1 MQEIINAM
9 LKAILLDANQQKP
22 ITYSVRR
29 WNDMFVEFHSWY
41 IFEFKEWMID
51 ITNVE
56 TWKKERIRDWVNAKL
71 SNEVLKMLKDWLN
84 KDFNSWIAI
93 EDDTTKSNNATDE
106 KEDDEV
112 SSWDDNEWGVWEWD
126 ETEWEETTE
135 TSGEKKET
143 SESAKAQTTKKLPWW
158 AAVKW
163 K

>member
-9 LKAILLDANQQKP
+9 LKAILLDANQQTP

-41 IFEFKEWMID
+41 IFEFKDGMIN

-56 TWKKERIRDWVNAKL
+56 TWKKARIRDWVNAKMG
-71 SNEVLKMLKDWLN
+71 SEVLKMLKDWLN

-93 EDDTTKSNNATDE
+93 EDDTAKSNNAADE

-135 TSGEKKET
+135 TSGEKEEG

>member
-29 WNDMFVEFHSWY
+29 WNDLFIEFHSWY

-84 KDFNSWIAI
+84 KDFNSWIKI
-93 EDDTTKSNNATDE
+93 EDEPRGDEGNIWDTEADDSNDKS
-106 KEDDEV
+106 
-112 SSWDDNEWGVWEWD
+112 DNEWEEDTANKDDNTSEATIWLD
-126 ETEWEETTE
+126 E
-135 TSGEKKET
+135 EKKT
-143 SESAKAQTTKKLPWW
+143 SQRKIPEWSKVQKK
-158 AAVKW
+158 K
-163 K
+163 